1 MDAIE
6 KLQEASWS
14 PTVDVFIIVNYS
26 KILDIDTL
34 NQRFNAEIIIE
45 AIWHDPG
52 IKSLTDTID
61 EKKIWTPDLYVEN
74 GISNIKEEV
83 VYKVILHRSRDNTED
98 EPKLM
103 ICELRKVMGMFYENL
118 ELEDFPLDVQDLS
131 VTVATK
137 KPGAIINFIRMQEEK
152 KVLKISN
159 TLDKSMWKMHHLLLT
174 KKKKICREYS
184 FGLREYPAIQVSAKV
199 FRLSGFFF
207 WNAALPIFL
216 ITLASLTPFSVEI
229 TMQPSRL
236 ATTSTL
242 IFTCV
247 SMRWTVSFYK
257 PTVSYLTSIDKYSIA
272 TLFIITIELMYHA
285 IMGAVLSKLPS
296 VDVAKFL
303 DKMFLIF
310 FCILIIMKE
319 LVFFLWYRQAN
330 LYRRNVSLDKIV
342 KLNDEETTKRNY
354 CWEMGFLKI
363 WRTKDDQDIEL
374 KEPMVLH
381 RRNFIERV

>member
-174 KKKKICREYS
+174 KKKKFAVNILLACVN
-184 FGLREYPAIQVSAKV
+184 IQLFKY
-199 FRLSGFFF
+199 RLKCFVCLDFFF
-207 WNAALPIFL
+207 GMQHFL
-216 ITLASLTPFSVEI
+216 
-229 TMQPSRL
+229 
-236 ATTSTL
+236 
-242 IFTCV
+242 
-247 SMRWTVSFYK
+247 
-257 PTVSYLTSIDKYSIA
+257 
-272 TLFIITIELMYHA
+272 
-285 IMGAVLSKLPS
+285 
-296 VDVAKFL
+296 
-303 DKMFLIF
+303 F
-310 FCILIIMKE
+310 F
-319 LVFFLWYRQAN
+319 
-330 LYRRNVSLDKIV
+330 
-342 KLNDEETTKRNY
+342 
-354 CWEMGFLKI
+354 
-363 WRTKDDQDIEL
+363 
-374 KEPMVLH
+374 
-381 RRNFIERV
+381 